1 MYEIVQR
8 LISIIRSN
16 LDFKKK
22 IKRNEK
28 ITISENV
35 DVILFIIFEMLVAN
49 PNELI

>member
-22 IKRNEK
+22 KKNEK